1 MNSSSLDKYITY
13 GVVALAITLP
23 AWLYPV
29 LLAQLACMAL
39 FACSLNLLFGYAGLL
54 SFGHAA
60 FFGIAAYTT
69 GYLTKALG
77 FTPELA
83 IFCALA
89 LVMLV
94 AFIFGSLAIRRK
106 GIYFSMITLALSQ
119 LVYFIIVAA
128 PFSNNEDGYQ
138 GVPRGAFLGVLDLSD
153 DYVLYYFVLAVVVL
167 TWWCVYRVVHSPYGE
182 VLKAIKDNEQRVVSL
197 GYNVKR
203 YKVLAFTLSAGVAGI
218 AGGLKTVVFGLASL
232 ADVHWHLST
241 DGVIMMIL
249 GGIGSIIAPVFGA
262 TIMVL
267 IQRML
272 SGEFDSLVPVM
283 MGAIFVAC
291 VLAFRGGVIQY
302 LQGLFRTL
310 IRKSS

>member
-1 MNSSSLDKYITY
+1 MSTNSLEKKIILAVLVLA
-13 GVVALAITLP
+13 VVLP

-60 FFGIAAYTT
+60 FFGIAAYAT
-69 GYLTKALG
+69 GYATKEWG

-83 IFCALA
+83 LLGALL
-89 LVMLV
+89 LVLV
-94 AFIFGSLAIRRK
+94 VAYISGSLAIRRK

-119 LVYFIIVAA
+119 LVYFLIVAA
-128 PFSNNEDGYQ
+128 PFSQNEDGYQ
-138 GVPRGAFLGVLDLSD
+138 GVPRGAFLGLIDLANN
-153 DYVLYYFVLAVVVL
+153 YVVYYFVLVVVAL
-167 TWWCVYRVVHSPYGE
+167 TWWGVYRVVNSPYGE

-197 GYNVKR
+197 GYNVNR
-203 YKVLAFTLSAGVAGI
+203 YKVLAFTLSAGVAAI
-218 AGGLKTVVFGLASL
+218 AGGLKTIVFGLASL
-232 ADVHWHLST
+232 SDVHWHLST

-262 TIMVL
+262 TILVL
-267 IQRML
+267 VHHML
-272 SGEFDSLVPVM
+272 SGEFDALVPVI
-283 MGAIFVAC
+283 MGGIFVAC

-302 LQGLFRTL
+302 IQTL
-310 IRKSS
+310 VRALTGRSS

>member
-1 MNSSSLDKYITY
+1 MSNNSLDLKITY
-13 GVVALAITLP
+13 CVIALAITLP
-23 AWLYPV
+23 AWLYPI

-60 FFGIAAYTT
+60 FFGISAYAT
-69 GYLTKALG
+69 GYLTKAMG

-83 IFCALA
+83 ILFA
-89 LVMLV
+89 LVLV
-94 AFIFGSLAIRRK
+94 MFIAFIFGSLAIRRK

-128 PFSNNEDGYQ
+128 PFSHNEDGYQ
-138 GVPRGAFLGVLDLSD
+138 GVPRGAFLGLLDLTN
-153 DYVLYYFVLAVVVL
+153 DYVVYYFVLAIVIF
-167 TWWCVYRVVHSPYGE
+167 TWWCIYRVVQSPYGE
-182 VLKAIKDNEQRVVSL
+182 VLKAIKDNEQRVISL
-197 GYNVKR
+197 GYNVNQ
-203 YKVLAFTLSAGVAGI
+203 YKILAFTLSAGVAAI

-232 ADVHWHLST
+232 SDVHWHLST

-262 TIMVL
+262 IIMVL
-267 IQRML
+267 IQHLL
-272 SGEFDSLVPVM
+272 SGEFYSLVPVI
-283 MGAIFVAC
+283 MGVIFVAC

-302 LQGLFRTL
+302 LQRLMQM
-310 IRKSS
+310 IVRK

>member
-1 MNSSSLDKYITY
+1 MSSSSLDKYIAY
-13 GVVALAITLP
+13 GVIALAIVLP

-69 GYLTKALG
+69 GYMTKALG

-83 IFCALA
+83 ILCALA

-119 LVYFIIVAA
+119 LVYFVIVAA

-138 GVPRGAFLGVLDLSD
+138 GVPRGAFLGVIDLSD

-167 TWWCVYRVVHSPYGE
+167 TWWCVNRVVHSPYGE
-182 VLKAIKDNEQRVVSL
+182 ALKAIKDNEQRVVSL
-197 GYNVKR
+197 GYDVNR

-232 ADVHWHLST
+232 ADVHWSLST

-267 IQRML
+267 VQRML
-272 SGEFDSLVPVM
+272 SGEFDSLVPVI
-283 MGAIFVAC
+283 MGVIFVAC
-291 VLAFRGGVIQY
+291 VMAFRGGVIQY
-302 LQGLFRTL
+302 LQGLFRAL
-310 IRKSS
+310 IKKSS

>member
-1 MNSSSLDKYITY
+1 MSSSSLDKYIAY
-13 GVVALAITLP
+13 GVIALAIVLP

-69 GYLTKALG
+69 GYMTKALG

-83 IFCALA
+83 ILCALA

-119 LVYFIIVAA
+119 LVYFVIVAA

-138 GVPRGAFLGVLDLSD
+138 GVPRGAFLGVIDLSD

-167 TWWCVYRVVHSPYGE
+167 TWWCVNRVVHSPYGE
-182 VLKAIKDNEQRVVSL
+182 ALKAIKDNEQRVVSL
-197 GYNVKR
+197 GYDVNR

-232 ADVHWHLST
+232 ADVHWSLST

-267 IQRML
+267 VERML
-272 SGEFDSLVPVM
+272 SGEFDSLVPVI
-283 MGAIFVAC
+283 MGVIFVAC
-291 VLAFRGGVIQY
+291 VMAFRGGVIQY
-302 LQGLFRTL
+302 LQGLFRAL
-310 IRKSS
+310 IKKSS

>member
-1 MNSSSLDKYITY
+1 MSSSSLDKYIAY
-13 GVVALAITLP
+13 GVIALAIVLP

-69 GYLTKALG
+69 GYMTKALG

-83 IFCALA
+83 ILCALA

-119 LVYFIIVAA
+119 LVYFVIVAA

-138 GVPRGAFLGVLDLSD
+138 GVPRGAFLGVIDLSD
-153 DYVLYYFVLAVVVL
+153 NNVLYYFVLAVVVL
-167 TWWCVYRVVHSPYGE
+167 TWWCVNRVVHSPYGE

-197 GYNVKR
+197 GYDVNR

-267 IQRML
+267 VERML

-283 MGAIFVAC
+283 MGVIFVAC
-291 VLAFRGGVIQY
+291 VMAFRGGVIQY
-302 LQGLFRTL
+302 LQGLFRAL
-310 IRKSS
+310 IKKSS

>member
-13 GVVALAITLP
+13 CVVALAIALP

-83 IFCALA
+83 ILCALT
-89 LVMLV
+89 LVMLI

-182 VLKAIKDNEQRVVSL
+182 VLKAIKDNEQRVISL

-203 YKVLAFTLSAGVAGI
+203 YKVLAFTMSAGVAGI

-267 IQRML
+267 IQHML

-302 LQGLFRTL
+302 LQSLCRTL